1 VEWNAGHMQGAV
13 LLPWRE
19 LQDKPDEKKI
29 RGSDIPSVRDRIDGN
44 RKAGV
49 NPTAVFYTDHPEV
62 Q

>member
-1 VEWNAGHMQGAV
+1 MQGAV